1 MYTYDFL
8 TSISINWFYGKNFR
22 KFTYTTRFATRKHV
36 VRTTENFFHTLPP
49 SFECLISSPSLTIS
63 ITTRRTTG
71 NVVTWRCM
79 NHCVTAFMNR
89 AFCVLLSIVC
99 EAQESHKKR
108 VNLFFQRC
116 INRPCFTVAQEIWQ
130 VSTARFFLTLTC
142 LHTCPS
148 DC

>member
-63 ITTRRTTG
+63 ITTRRTNG
-71 NVVTWRCM
+71 MLSRGVVWIIAWPRSWTE
-79 NHCVTAFMNR
+79 HF
-89 AFCVLLSIVC
+89 VLYFPLSVKHRKVIRR
-99 EAQESHKKR
+99 E
-108 VNLFFQRC
+108 LTFFFQRC